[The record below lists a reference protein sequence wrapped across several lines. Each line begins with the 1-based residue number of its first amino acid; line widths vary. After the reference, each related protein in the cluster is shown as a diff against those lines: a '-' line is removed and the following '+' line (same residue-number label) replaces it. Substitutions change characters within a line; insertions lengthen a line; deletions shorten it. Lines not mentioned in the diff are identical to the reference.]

1 MSRKFS
7 FDHIYSNEVCGCHQS
22 ALKEN
27 FRVRGQCHNDECS
40 LTLQMSD
47 VSTAVSRVRF
57 GEMCEQS
64 HTLGSNVNTW
74 MEEMQVWW
82 SAWSRLGS
90 HGVKRPTAGLA
101 CSTLPVRKAL
111 FPLELL
117 SGTSEPQVGH
127 TETTTRHTG
136 SPHSAAP
143 RQASGNW
150 RI

>member
-74 MEEMQVWW
+74 MEVMQVWW
-82 SAWSRLGS
+82 SAWSHLGS

-101 CSTLPVRKAL
+101 CSTLLVRKAL

-117 SGTSEPQVGH
+117 SGTSEPRVGH
-127 TETTTRHTG
+127 TKTTTRHTG